1 MSPIRILVTALVAS
15 STSLLACA
23 ATPEG
28 IDLEEETEET
38 DQIGQVSS
46 ALINNGG
53 GAGSTNLTS
62 KECTACGCRLVLYEK
77 TGQCNKYYCVC
88 DSDDA
93 AKCAGGKARTVT
105 EPVSPPLIY
114 DFGSFAGGGVFAP

>member
-23 ATPEG
+23 ASPEG
-28 IDLEEETEET
+28 LDLEEESGEVGE
-38 DQIGQVSS
+38 VSS
-46 ALINNGG
+46 ALSKNGG
-53 GAGSTNLTS
+53 GAGGTELTS
-62 KECTACGCRLVLYEK
+62 TECTACGCRLVLYEK

-105 EPVSPPLIY
+105 EPVSPPLFY
-114 DFGSFAGGGVFAP
+114 DFGTFSSGGVFAP